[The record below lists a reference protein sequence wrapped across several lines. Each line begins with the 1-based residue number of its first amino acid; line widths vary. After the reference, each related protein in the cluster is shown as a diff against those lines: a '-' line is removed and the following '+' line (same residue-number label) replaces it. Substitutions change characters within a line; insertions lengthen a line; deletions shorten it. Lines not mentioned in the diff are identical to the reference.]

1 MNRTDVEVFEKV
13 TTQLTSLHEEMSSL
27 AKKSP
32 DDAINAFKL
41 KFVNDILLKCNKFLD
56 QRYRPFPEF
65 EELASDDMPSNSAV
79 TFILSQYLACAE
91 ELRADNIYNEYG
103 KWY

>member
-65 EELASDDMPSNSAV
+65 EELASDDMPSNSARHV
-79 TFILSQYLACAE
+79 YPVSVPSVRRRTQSGQYLQ
-91 ELRADNIYNEYG
+91 
-103 KWY
+103 